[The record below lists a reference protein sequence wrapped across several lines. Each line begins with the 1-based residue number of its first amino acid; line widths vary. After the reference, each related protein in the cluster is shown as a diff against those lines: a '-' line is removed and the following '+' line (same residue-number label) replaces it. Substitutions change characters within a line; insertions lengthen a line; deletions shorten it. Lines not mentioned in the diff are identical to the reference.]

1 MIIADGERNKRWTE
15 GHEIRLRVHLLPFF
29 GELGISQVTPG
40 KVQDYRIQR
49 MASRLEPNPASKSNC
64 PLLDKAPAGST
75 LHNKVVTMRQVLKPG
90 IRHAWLQY
98 LPDLAP
104 PYRTQGKIVHRP
116 WFSSAEYK
124 QQYTATRAYSKEPF
138 HNHFKWNAE
147 QVHDYVLFLANTGLR
162 PDEPEHL

>member
-90 IRHAWLQY
+90 IRHAWLKY
-98 LPDLAP
+98 MPDLSP
-104 PYRTQGKIVHRP
+104 GVP
-116 WFSSAEYK
+116 
-124 QQYTATRAYSKEPF
+124 
-138 HNHFKWNAE
+138 
-147 QVHDYVLFLANTGLR
+147 NTGQDRAPALV
-162 PDEPEHL
+162 